1 MTVLADHASPYFAH
15 TLPHRGPLRWQ
26 NGGCHYLLC
35 DASGQ
40 QALAAFIATNPAQA
54 YRDLTA
60 LPFGQVQSELAGK
73 TAQDHLLAVGSE
85 SFLQQVHALAWH
97 AGIAPDHLQCE
108 RIGPD
113 LRDVI
118 CMQCRAI
125 CRGVAR
131 RIHICGCGTVL
142 LVRDHFSARR
152 GLYQGAPLALD
163 DGLIAT
169 LADQP
174 LDNPHAIPRSGAF

>member
-15 TLPHRGPLRWQ
+15 TLPRRAPLRWQ
-26 NGGCHYLLC
+26 DAGCHYLLS
-35 DASGQ
+35 DPAGA
-40 QALAAFIATNPAQA
+40 QALAAFIATGPAQP
-54 YRDLTA
+54 YRDLSA
-60 LPFGQVQSELAGK
+60 MPLGQVQSLLAEK
-73 TAQDHLLAVGSE
+73 ADQDHLLAIGRE
-85 SFLQQVHALAWH
+85 SFLQQVHAMAWQ
-97 AGIAPDHLQCE
+97 AGIAPDHLQCD

-131 RIHICGCGTVL
+131 RIHHCACGTTL

-152 GLYQGAPLALD
+152 GLYQGAPLVPD
-163 DGLIAT
+163 DGLIAV
-169 LADQP
+169 LAGQA
-174 LDNPHAIPRSGAF
+174 LDNTELHIALK